1 MAEQDKKPAV
11 AGKPAEA
18 GKPAASKTEAAK
30 PEAAKPEAEKP
41 AAAKTE
47 ADKSAKPKAPA
58 AQSAKSSKSS
68 KTAPADKSG
77 KMKDG
82 YVPRLQALYYKELRA
97 KLAKELGCKNLMQV
111 PRLQKI
117 VLNMGVG
124 EAAADSKKIQ
134 GALDALQ
141 TVAGQKPV
149 TTRAKKSVAG
159 FKVRAGMALGAKVTL
174 RRGRMYEFLDRLVT
188 TALPRVRDFRGLNPN
203 SFDGA
208 GNYALGLHEHIVF
221 PEVDYDSVE
230 EIRGLD
236 IVICTNARDD
246 AAARALLRE
255 FRLPFTS

>member
-1 MAEQDKKPAV
+1 MAEQDKKPAA
-11 AGKPAEA
+11 AGKPA
-18 GKPAASKTEAAK
+18 
-30 PEAAKPEAEKP
+30 AEKP

-47 ADKSAKPKAPA
+47 AAKPA
-58 AQSAKSSKSS
+58 AGGQIRQAESACCPKHQERQSS

-77 KMKDG
+77 KMADGPAAKSGKLSDG